1 MKIISKKT
9 DLRKTVLAIFTMLL
23 GVVCVD
29 LYLVVI
35 RLIGDDYSVFKL
47 AVFRNFFAVI
57 PLLILLLFTKEH
69 KTLFQK
75 ISNKFL
81 ILSCLRGLTF
91 LSMNLFIFVSV
102 INVEF
107 ATAMTLTFSSP
118 FFIVILSIFFLN
130 DKVGVYRW
138 SAIIIGFVGVVL
150 ILRPTSD
157 IFNFYSI
164 FSILT
169 ALAWAFSVIIL
180 KFIPNGYTTS
190 KIQFYT
196 LIFNVGGALIL
207 FIILSNNFTV
217 NSLNDLMLMILTGVL
232 GGSAAIL
239 FVYAYRLISVSKLA
253 SFEYFGIPS
262 SFLLGWLFFNET
274 PWSQLFPGV
283 LLIVFAGFIIIWRDA
298 QKNKRLKGSKK
309 FY

>member
-9 DLRKTVLAIFTMLL
+9 DLKKTMLAILTMLL

-81 ILSCLRGLTF
+81 ILSCFRGLTF
-91 LSMNLFIFVSV
+91 LSMNLFIFISV

-130 DKVGVYRW
+130 DKVGIYRW

-169 ALAWAFSVIIL
+169 AVAWAFSVIIL
-180 KFIPNGYTTS
+180 KFIPKGYTTS

-196 LIFNVGGALIL
+196 LVFNVFGALIL
-207 FIILSNNFTV
+207 FIILTNDFTV
-217 NSLNDLMLMILTGVL
+217 NSLNDLMLMILTGIL

-298 QKNKRLKGSKK
+298 QKNKRFKGSKK

>member
-9 DLRKTVLAIFTMLL
+9 DLKKTFLAIFTMLL

-35 RLIGDDYSVFKL
+35 RLIGNDYSVFKL
-47 AVFRNFFAVI
+47 AVFRNFFAII
-57 PLLILLLFTKEH
+57 PLLILLLFTQEH
-69 KTLFQK
+69 SSLFK
-75 ISNKFL
+75 KVSNKF
-81 ILSCLRGLTF
+81 IVLSCLRGLSF
-91 LSMNLFIFVSV
+91 LAMNLFIFISV

-130 DKVGVYRW
+130 DKVGIYRW
-138 SAIIIGFVGVVL
+138 SAIIVGFIGVVL
-150 ILRPTSD
+150 ILKPTSD

-164 FSILT
+164 FSIFT
-169 ALAWAFSVIIL
+169 AIAWALSVIIL
-180 KFIPNGYTTS
+180 KFIPKGYSTS

-196 LIFNVGGALIL
+196 LLFNVIGALIL
-207 FIILSNNFTV
+207 FIILSSDFNI
-217 NSLNDLMLMILTGVL
+217 NSTRDLMLMMLTGIL

-262 SFLLGWLFFNET
+262 SFLLGWLFFNEA
-274 PWSQLFPGV
+274 PWSQLF
-283 LLIVFAGFIIIWRDA
+283 LSLIHI
-298 QKNKRLKGSKK
+298 
-309 FY
+309 

>member
-9 DLRKTVLAIFTMLL
+9 DLRKTVLAILTMLL

-57 PLLILLLFTKEH
+57 PLIILLLFTKEH
-69 KTLFQK
+69 KALFQK

-130 DKVGVYRW
+130 DKVGIYRW
-138 SAIIIGFVGVVL
+138 SAIVIGFLGVVL

-169 ALAWAFSVIIL
+169 AVAWALSVIIL
-180 KFIPNGYTTS
+180 KFIPKGYTTS

-196 LIFNVGGALIL
+196 LIFNVVGALIL
-207 FIILSNNFTV
+207 FVILTNDFTV
-217 NSLNDLMLMILTGVL
+217 NSLNDLMLMILTGIL

-298 QKNKRLKGSKK
+298 QKNKRFKGSKK

>member
-9 DLRKTVLAIFTMLL
+9 DLKKTMLAILTMLL

-91 LSMNLFIFVSV
+91 LSMNLFIFISV

-130 DKVGVYRW
+130 DKVGIYRW

-169 ALAWAFSVIIL
+169 AVAWAFSVIIL

-196 LIFNVGGALIL
+196 LIFNVVGALIL
-207 FIILSNNFTV
+207 FIILTNDFTV
-217 NSLNDLMLMILTGVL
+217 NSLNDLMLMILTGIL

>member
-91 LSMNLFIFVSV
+91 LSMNLFIFISV

-130 DKVGVYRW
+130 DKVGAYRW

-169 ALAWAFSVIIL
+169 AVAWAFSVIIL
-180 KFIPNGYTTS
+180 KFIPKGYTTS

-196 LIFNVGGALIL
+196 LVFNVFGALIL
-207 FIILSNNFTV
+207 FIILTNDFTV
-217 NSLNDLMLMILTGVL
+217 NSLNDLMLMILTGIL

-298 QKNKRLKGSKK
+298 QKNKRFKGSKK

>member
-9 DLRKTVLAIFTMLL
+9 DLKKTMLAILTMLL

-81 ILSCLRGLTF
+81 ILSCFRGLTF
-91 LSMNLFIFVSV
+91 LSMNLFIFISV

-130 DKVGVYRW
+130 DKVGIYRW

-169 ALAWAFSVIIL
+169 AVAWAFSVIIL
-180 KFIPNGYTTS
+180 KFIPKGYTTS

-196 LIFNVGGALIL
+196 LVFNVFGALIL
-207 FIILSNNFTV
+207 FIILTNDFTV
-217 NSLNDLMLMILTGVL
+217 NSLNDLMLMILTGIL

-262 SFLLGWLFFNET
+262 SFLLGWLFFNEA

-283 LLIVFAGFIIIWRDA
+283 LLIVSAGFIIIWRDA
-298 QKNKRLKGSKK
+298 QKNKPVKGNKK

>member
-9 DLRKTVLAIFTMLL
+9 DLKKTMLAILTMLL

-57 PLLILLLFTKEH
+57 PLLILLLFNKEH

-81 ILSCLRGLTF
+81 ILSCFRGLTF
-91 LSMNLFIFVSV
+91 LSMNLFIFISV

-130 DKVGVYRW
+130 DKVGIYRW

-169 ALAWAFSVIIL
+169 AVAWAFSVIIL
-180 KFIPNGYTTS
+180 KFIPKGYTTS

-196 LIFNVGGALIL
+196 LVFNVFGALIL
-207 FIILSNNFTV
+207 FIILTNDFKV
-217 NSLNDLMLMILTGVL
+217 NSLNDLMLMILTGIL

-298 QKNKRLKGSKK
+298 QKNKRFKGSKK

>member
-9 DLRKTVLAIFTMLL
+9 DLRKTVLAIFAMLL

-91 LSMNLFIFVSV
+91 LSMNLFIFISV

-130 DKVGVYRW
+130 DKVGAYRW

-169 ALAWAFSVIIL
+169 AVAWAFSVIIL
-180 KFIPNGYTTS
+180 KFIPNVYTTS

-196 LIFNVGGALIL
+196 LIFNVVGALIL

-217 NSLNDLMLMILTGVL
+217 NSLNDLMLMILTGIL

-239 FVYAYRLISVSKLA
+239 FVYAYRLIAVSKLA

>member
-57 PLLILLLFTKEH
+57 PLLILLLFTNEH

-91 LSMNLFIFVSV
+91 LSMNLFIFISV

-118 FFIVILSIFFLN
+118 FFIVILSNFF
-130 DKVGVYRW
+130 
-138 SAIIIGFVGVVL
+138 
-150 ILRPTSD
+150 
-157 IFNFYSI
+157 
-164 FSILT
+164 
-169 ALAWAFSVIIL
+169 
-180 KFIPNGYTTS
+180 
-190 KIQFYT
+190 
-196 LIFNVGGALIL
+196 
-207 FIILSNNFTV
+207 
-217 NSLNDLMLMILTGVL
+217 
-232 GGSAAIL
+232 
-239 FVYAYRLISVSKLA
+239 
-253 SFEYFGIPS
+253 FE
-262 SFLLGWLFFNET
+262 
-274 PWSQLFPGV
+274 
-283 LLIVFAGFIIIWRDA
+283 
-298 QKNKRLKGSKK
+298 
-309 FY
+309 

>member
-1 MKIISKKT
+1 MKIIKEKSDLKKT
-9 DLRKTVLAIFTMLL
+9 FLAIFTMLL

-35 RLIGDDYSVFKL
+35 RFIGNDYSIFKL
-47 AVFRNFFAVI
+47 AVFRNAFAII
-57 PLLILLLFTKEH
+57 PLLILLLFTQEYNK
-69 KTLFQK
+69 LFHN
-75 ISNKFL
+75 ISKKFL
-81 ILSCLRGLTF
+81 VLSCLRGLSF
-91 LSMNLFIFVSV
+91 LAMNLFIFVSV

-118 FFIVILSIFFLN
+118 FFIVIFSIFFLN
-130 DKVGVYRW
+130 DKVGIYRW
-138 SAIIIGFVGVVL
+138 SAIIIGFIGVIL

-169 ALAWAFSVIIL
+169 AIAWAFTVMIL
-180 KFIPNGYTTS
+180 KFIPSGYSTS

-196 LIFNVGGALIL
+196 LMFNVIGALFLFMIL
-207 FIILSNNFTV
+207 INDFSVNN
-217 NSLNDLMLMILTGVL
+217 LNDLLLMILTGIL

-239 FVYAYRLISVSKLA
+239 FVFAYRLISVSKLA

-262 SFLLGWLFFNET
+262 SFLLGWIFFKEA

-283 LLIVFAGFIIIWRDA
+283 LLIVAAGFIIIWRDS
-298 QKNKRLKGSKK
+298 QKSKTVKGNKK